1 MPAQYPAAYVAL
13 LHLPEPNSST
23 WGVTFPDLPGCVS
36 SGRDDSEALA
46 NAREA
51 LAGHVAALR
60 ADGEHV
66 PAARSPREIHDDPD
80 FIAETRDSVIDGV
93 VSLAAMPAMI
103 QLDDVAPPK
112 ERVNVMLDRGVLRKI
127 DEAARARGISRS
139 AFIEQAAG
147 KAALKRSA

>member
-1 MPAQYPAAYVAL
+1 MPGAYFAL
-13 LHLPEPNSST
+13 IHQPENGSE

-36 SGRDDSEALA
+36 SGATFEEAQH
-46 NAREA
+46 NARQA

-60 ADGEHV
+60 ADGEDV
-66 PAARSPREIHDDPD
+66 PASRSYVELNRDPD
-80 FIAETRDSVIDGV
+80 YLAE
-93 VSLAAMPAMI
+93 VSAPLAPMPALI
-103 QLDDVAPPK
+103 PLDEIAAPK

-127 DEAARARGISRS
+127 DEAARAKGVSRS

>member
-1 MPAQYPAAYVAL
+1 MPAKYPAAYVAL

-36 SGRDDSEALA
+36 SGDDDVEALER
-46 NAREA
+46 AREA

-60 ADGEHV
+60 GDGDELPHS
-66 PAARSPREIHDDPD
+66 RSLRELLDDPD
-80 FIAETRDSVIDGV
+80 FLSEIKD
-93 VSLAAMPAMI
+93 MI
-103 QLDDVAPPK
+103 VDDRVRGGATPVPIKLDKAAPPK
-112 ERVNVMLDRGVLRKI
+112 ERVNVMLDRSVLRAI
-127 DEAARARGISRS
+127 DTAARAKGVSRS

>member
-1 MPAQYPAAYVAL
+1 MSAAYVAL
-13 LHLPEPNSST
+13 LHSPEKASST

-36 SGRDDSEALA
+36 SGGDDIEAIEK
-46 NAREA
+46 AREA

-60 ADGEHV
+60 ADGDQV
-66 PAARSPREIHDDPD
+66 PRARSPRELLEDPEFLTEIRHSVVDDV
-80 FIAETRDSVIDGV
+80 ISGGATSVLI
-93 VSLAAMPAMI
+93 P
-103 QLDDVAPPK
+103 LDEVAPPK

-127 DEAARARGISRS
+127 DEAARAKGISRS